1 MTIIED
7 STLCLPDVP
16 NADRAVTARPAAR
29 LSELDEVLNDVGG
42 LIGEVFDRIGWAEE
56 EIEAAQLR
64 HGERGRG
71 PLWNSFRLLRMT
83 NDQEWPE
90 LLFRA
95 HCREL
100 LDRVAAGIDTRPATD
115 AEKISVLSAA
125 SQVAPLNSG
134 AETLYLRLG
143 SRMLP
148 GIFDGIGDVLDMEAY
163 ETVHGNQADEY
174 EALLT
179 RKLAQPWR
187 RIGATAEEIDQLLI
201 APHE

>member
-1 MTIIED
+1 MTILEH

-16 NADRAVTARPAAR
+16 SADRAVTVRPTAH
-29 LSELDEVLNDVGG
+29 LSELDEMLNDVGG
-42 LIGEVFDRIGWAEE
+42 WIGEVFDRIGWAEE

-64 HGERGRG
+64 HGEQGRS

-125 SQVAPLNSG
+125 SKVAPLNSG

-148 GIFDGIGDVLDMEAY
+148 GIFDQIGDVLDMEAY
-163 ETVHGNQADEY
+163 EKVHGSQADEY

-179 RKLAQPWR
+179 HKLSQPWR
-187 RIGATAEEIDQLLI
+187 RIGATAEEIDLLLI
-201 APHE
+201 TPHK

>member
-1 MTIIED
+1 VTILEHT
-7 STLCLPDVP
+7 SLCVPDVP
-16 NADRAVTARPAAR
+16 SAEPAVTVRPAAR
-29 LSELDEVLNDVGG
+29 LSELDAVFHDVGE
-42 LIGEVFDRIGWAEE
+42 LINAVLDRCFWAEE

-71 PLWNSFRLLRMT
+71 PLWNSFRLLKLT
-83 NDQEWPE
+83 HDQAWPE
-90 LLFRA
+90 LVFRA

-115 AEKISVLSAA
+115 AEKISVLSSA

-134 AETLYLRLG
+134 AETLYLRIG

-148 GIFDGIGDVLDMEAY
+148 GIFDGIGDVLDMQAY
-163 ETVHGNQADEY
+163 ETVHGSQADEY

-179 RKLAQPWR
+179 RKLTQSWR

>member
-1 MTIIED
+1 M
-7 STLCLPDVP
+7 PDVP
-16 NADRAVTARPAAR
+16 RADRAVTVRPAAR
-29 LSELDEVLNDVGG
+29 LSELDQVLNDVGG

-64 HGERGRG
+64 HGEHGRG
-71 PLWNSFRLLRMT
+71 PLWNSFRLLKMT
-83 NDQEWPE
+83 HDQEWPE

-148 GIFDGIGDVLDMEAY
+148 GIFDEIGDVLDMQAY
-163 ETVHGNQADEY
+163 ETVHGSQADEY

-187 RIGATAEEIDQLLI
+187 RISATAEEIDQLLI
-201 APHE
+201 TPHE